1 MGNGAPG
8 AGGMSN
14 VAAGASG
21 VPAGVC
27 FYSVNMFSDVLVHI
41 SVLCIHVDKLLLY
54 RLLLMVPKQVRDCH
68 FLFILLV
75 LFSLF

>member
-1 MGNGAPG
+1 
-8 AGGMSN
+8 MSN

-27 FYSVNMFSDVLVHI
+27 FYSNMFSDVLVHI

-54 RLLLMVPKQVRDCH
+54 RLLLIVPKQVRDCH

-75 LFSLF
+75 LFYLF